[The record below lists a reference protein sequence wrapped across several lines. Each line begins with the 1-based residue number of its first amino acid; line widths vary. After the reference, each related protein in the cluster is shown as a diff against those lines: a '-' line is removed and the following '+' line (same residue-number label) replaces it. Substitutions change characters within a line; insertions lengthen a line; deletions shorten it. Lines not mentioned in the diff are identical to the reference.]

1 MTFEEYQQD
10 GRTRYLALVDAIQNI
25 LQHMLIQHGLMAH
38 TITGRA
44 KEVGSLAKKL
54 KNRGIDPAD
63 AIDERL
69 KDLAGCRVVF
79 LTNSQ
84 VEAFNHT
91 GALHENFE
99 VLDVNVHHPV
109 PGTDTETKLFDSTNY
124 LVCLKPER
132 LALPEYRAF
141 AGLRAEIQI
150 QTLLNHAWA
159 EMGHDTIY
167 KEPNLKHLGAA
178 RMADIG
184 ERMNRVMQAHLVPAG
199 HDFDKIASDFRR
211 LVQADGAVDA
221 VTATIVAPQDNN
233 ALEDALETYADLVLP
248 HYDDPAAHFLE
259 MFEALITA
267 VERSRDFPVVPIET
281 SFGALPGNTSI
292 QVARR
297 VKDLISA
304 YRHCDA
310 ERTFQALI
318 CLYMGAWSEEERHLW
333 IELGEKL
340 TKHDLAIWERFGAA
354 AQQVVL
360 DGVASLT
367 ADETQAS
374 RPLLVAMLKEVL
386 SPDLGGT
393 SWKSDAVIFH
403 QGVVPASDH
412 VRDLRTSVID
422 WLEKWLDE
430 STQDK
435 DRLKILCGLRE
446 ACAAPA
452 YGNFDAGL
460 AKILLDDTSRV
471 CSIMTARAAAWGLE
485 LRRWCEVDALHTH
498 YRYHVLR
505 PDLAEMPDL
514 VAAQKAAVDALLSLR
529 DLLNADAEFFLYKT
543 LIGHDTVRP
552 AAWDGDHFDYQA
564 TDAWRAERYAVIVEE
579 ITPPAVA
586 DWMTTLYRFIEAVGS
601 DGGHLTPLRNCMH
614 KLAREKPDV
623 AILMLDGIEATGT
636 AFLAQLLVGL
646 DEAGRNDA
654 VDRHFDAWLETG
666 AQLPGIGDYLRL
678 RAAPDPERLAAYVAR
693 AVADE
698 DEQSIIAGATTAAVW
713 YDREADQLLIERGLM
728 PTVDF
733 FTARTKPSWIKQF
746 WTPGNAKIVQALS
759 AGEAER
765 FLASFVSIEGVGHR
779 DVRLLAAIAPNFP
792 DQVIDFF
799 GTRIRHGRQTNRRR
813 FDAVPFDAHDL
824 PEVLSPHVD
833 LLIPAIR
840 DWHAENSDWHEYC
853 GGRLFRHAFPELSAA
868 VSEKLIE
875 IAREGSNTDLEFILK
890 TLTTYEGDEG
900 IYPVCME
907 VVDRLEPGANLLENV
922 SRVLGA
928 TGVLTG
934 EFGHVQAYAE
944 RKQRIDRWKDD
955 PRPRVKAYAVSRS
968 RELEQSMAWE
978 QRRAS
983 QGVAQRKRAFG
994 EE

>member
-1 MTFEEYQQD
+1 MNFEEYQQE
-10 GRTRYLALVDAIQNI
+10 GRARYLALVDAIQNI
-25 LQHMLIQHGLMAH
+25 LRHMLSQHGLMAH

-44 KEVGSLAKKL
+44 KEAGSLAKKL
-54 KNRGIDPAD
+54 ANRGIDPAD
-63 AIDERL
+63 AIDEQL

-211 LVQADGAVDA
+211 LVQADGAVEP
-221 VTATIVAPQDNN
+221 VTAEILAPQDNN
-233 ALEDALETYADLVLP
+233 LLEDALETYADLVLP
-248 HYDDPAAHFLE
+248 HYDNPAARFLE

-267 VERSRDFPVVPIET
+267 VERSRDFPVVSLET
-281 SFGALPGNTSI
+281 SFGALPGKTSL

-297 VKDLISA
+297 VKDLIGSF
-304 YRHCDA
+304 RHCDA

-318 CLYMGAWSEEERHLW
+318 RLYAGAASDEERNLW

-340 TKHDLAIWERFGAA
+340 AKHDLAIWKKFGAA

-360 DGVASLT
+360 DGIASLEPGK
-367 ADETQAS
+367 AQAC
-374 RPLLVAMLKEVL
+374 RPLLVTMLKEVL

-412 VRDLRTSVID
+412 VRALRTSAID

-430 STQDK
+430 SGQDG
-435 DRLKILCGLRE
+435 DRLQILSGLRE
-446 ACAAPA
+446 ACTGPA
-452 YGNFDAGL
+452 HGNLDAGL
-460 AKILLDDTSRV
+460 AKILLDDTTRV
-471 CSIMTARAAAWGLE
+471 CGIMTARASGWGLE

-498 YRYHVLR
+498 YRYHMLR
-505 PDLAEMPDL
+505 PDLAEMPEL
-514 VAAQKAAVDALLSLR
+514 VAAQKAAVDGLLSLR

-543 LIGHDTVRP
+543 LIGHDTIRP
-552 AAWDGDHFDYQA
+552 AAWDGDHFDYNR
-564 TDAWRAERYAVIVEE
+564 TDAWRAERYAVIVGE
-579 ITPPAVA
+579 ITPQTVA

-601 DGGHLTPLRNCMH
+601 DGGHLTPLRTCMH

-623 AILMLDGIEATGT
+623 AVLMLEGIEATGT
-636 AFLAQLLVGL
+636 TFLAQLLVGL
-646 DEAGRNDA
+646 DEADRSEA
-654 VDRHFDAWLETG
+654 VNGHVDSWLETG
-666 AQLPGIGDYLRL
+666 AHLPGLGDYLRL
-678 RAAPDPERLAAYVAR
+678 RTAPDPERLAAYVTR
-693 AVADE
+693 AIADE
-698 DEQSIIAGATTAAVW
+698 DENSVIAGATTAAVW
-713 YDREADQLLIERGLM
+713 YDRTADQSLLERALM
-728 PTVDF
+728 PAVDF
-733 FTARTKPSWIKQF
+733 FTARAKPFWIKQF
-746 WTPGNAKIVQALS
+746 WTPGNGRIVQALR
-759 AGEAER
+759 ADEAER
-765 FLASFVSIEGVGHR
+765 FLASFVAVEGVGHR
-779 DVRLLAAIAPNFP
+779 DVRLLAAIAANFP
-792 DQVIDFF
+792 GQVIDFF
-799 GTRIRHGRQTNRRR
+799 GTRIRLGRQTSRMR

-840 DWHAENSDWHEYC
+840 DWHAEDPEWHEYR
-853 GGRLFRHAFPELSAA
+853 GGRLFRHAFPELSEP

-875 IAREGSNTDLEFILK
+875 IAREGSDTDIEFILK

-900 IYPVCME
+900 IYPVCMA
-907 VVDRLEPGANLLENV
+907 VVDRLEPGASMLESV